1 MLKQVPGLIVL
12 PQTQKKEN
20 DKMNVPMSIHW
31 QNFMYMAHIC
41 VHETAKKNDPNMF
54 CLGAVEKHFYEN
66 IFEKEKRKHIPVGP
80 SGPF

>member
-31 QNFMYMAHIC
+31 QNFMYMAHFC

-54 CLGAVEKHFYEN
+54 CLGAVEKHF
-66 IFEKEKRKHIPVGP
+66 
-80 SGPF
+80 